1 MVRRYDDT
9 PDGKLDLAEFTELIR
24 DVEAGVVRCQGRD
37 HTYYPACMQVLTTA
51 LAPLSPQV
59 RSPGRDHAYPVPAR
73 VSAAFDAFDADQSG
87 YIDHRELRAALRKYG
102 YDEYPLIAFHSL

>member
-1 MVRRYDDT
+1 VVRRYDDT

-24 DVEAGVVRCQGRD
+24 DVEAGV
-37 HTYYPACMQVLTTA
+37 
-51 LAPLSPQV
+51 V

-87 YIDHRELRAALRKYG
+87 YIDHRELRAALRYYG
-102 YDEYPLIAFHSL
+102 YVDYPLITIHSL

>member
-1 MVRRYDDT
+1 VVRRYDDT

-24 DVEAGVVRCQGRD
+24 DVEAGVVRSRGRD
-37 HTYYPACMQVLTTA
+37 HAYPACMQVLTTA

-87 YIDHRELRAALRKYG
+87 YIDHRELRAALRHYG
-102 YDEYPLIAFHSL
+102 YVDYPLIAIDYH